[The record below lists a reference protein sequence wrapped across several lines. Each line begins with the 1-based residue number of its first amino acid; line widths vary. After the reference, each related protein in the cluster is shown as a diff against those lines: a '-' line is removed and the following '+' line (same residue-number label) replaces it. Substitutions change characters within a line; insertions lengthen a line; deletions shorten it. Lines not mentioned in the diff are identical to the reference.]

1 MSDTL
6 FSKKYTVHHVL
17 KSNQYMNIF
26 VGETKQQNPQ
36 KVLLNEWTDKTLIQM
51 WLSVLLDMKQ
61 KNNSDMIDCFSEN
74 GKIYTV
80 FCYQEGKNLLQ
91 YVQSEK
97 LALHYRIVLLK
108 NILEEYLKY
117 QHYNDMIQFCM
128 LQYQNIMIQNYTI
141 LFNYQLLV
149 LPEQQECNCFGALEQ
164 TMKVLFTNEECKSIP
179 KLLIVVQK
187 CQKRIYQS
195 LGEMIKDL
203 QDVLG
208 ATEKQKSMEQYIV
221 EKRKY
226 NRKKW
231 LIVLIVIVFIVVIS
245 TIYNKY
251 KNIDDTFLYT
261 PLEKIGNVEL
271 ITEQEN
277 HMGQTD
283 EHINVKQKQQ
293 ITSQQTEFQQTEQY
307 TDIQKEQ
314 LQETEESRTYTVK
327 TGDNLIKI
335 CLQYYGDGDYAQSL
349 ADYNN
354 IKNVNIIYTKQ
365 ILTLPPK
372 SKLQKMPLKQIVSK
386 QPKSTP
392 KQKQQEIQIPQQNT
406 QENAQDIEQYQDMS
420 EYILLLEEEDY
431 S

>member
-51 WLSVLLDMKQ
+51 WLAVLLDMKQ

-74 GKIYTV
+74 GNVYTV

-108 NILEEYLKY
+108 NILEAYLKY

-149 LPEQQECNCFGALEQ
+149 FPEQYECNCFGALEQ
-164 TMKVLFTNEECKSIP
+164 TMKVLFTNEEYKSIP

-208 ATEKQKSMEQYIV
+208 AEQKQKSMEQYVV

-226 NRKKW
+226 N
-231 LIVLIVIVFIVVIS
+231 S
-245 TIYNKY
+245 CYNK
-251 KNIDDTFLYT
+251 K
-261 PLEKIGNVEL
+261 
-271 ITEQEN
+271 
-277 HMGQTD
+277 
-283 EHINVKQKQQ
+283 
-293 ITSQQTEFQQTEQY
+293 
-307 TDIQKEQ
+307 
-314 LQETEESRTYTVK
+314 R
-327 TGDNLIKI
+327 IK
-335 CLQYYGDGDYAQSL
+335 
-349 ADYNN
+349 
-354 IKNVNIIYTKQ
+354 
-365 ILTLPPK
+365 
-372 SKLQKMPLKQIVSK
+372 
-386 QPKSTP
+386 
-392 KQKQQEIQIPQQNT
+392 
-406 QENAQDIEQYQDMS
+406 
-420 EYILLLEEEDY
+420 
-431 S
+431 

>member
-1 MSDTL
+1 VSDTL

-51 WLSVLLDMKQ
+51 WLAVLLDMKQ

-74 GKIYTV
+74 GNVYTV

-108 NILEEYLKY
+108 NILEAYLKY

-149 LPEQQECNCFGALEQ
+149 FPEQYECNCFGALEQ
-164 TMKVLFTNEECKSIP
+164 TMKVLFTNEEYKSIP

-208 ATEKQKSMEQYIV
+208 AEQKQKSMEQYVV

-231 LIVLIVIVFIVVIS
+231 LIVLILIAFILLIAM
-245 TIYNKY
+245 IYRKY
-251 KNIDDTFLYT
+251 QNIDDTFLYT
-261 PLEKIGNVEL
+261 HLEQIGNVEI
-271 ITEQEN
+271 ITEQKN
-277 HMGQTD
+277 HIQQ
-283 EHINVKQKQQ
+283 INEDIHVTQKQQ
-293 ITSQQTEFQQTEQY
+293 VPQQIEFQQTEQY
-307 TDIQKEQ
+307 EDVQQEPLQKA
-314 LQETEESRTYTVK
+314 EESKTYTVK
-327 TGDNLIKI
+327 AGDNLIMI
-335 CLQYYGDGDYAQSL
+335 CFQYYGDGGYAQSL

-372 SKLQKMPLKQIVSK
+372 SELQKIPLKQTVSK
-386 QPKSTP
+386 QSKPTSEPEPTT
-392 KQKQQEIQIPQQNT
+392 QQEIQIPQQYE
-406 QENAQDIEQYQDMS
+406 QNAEQDMS